1 MTARMLVRALST
13 TSGCTISAPGPST
26 ASSARAM
33 ASASG
38 PAARR
43 THRPCAPWA
52 RLTTTG

>member
-1 MTARMLVRALST
+1 MLVPADST
-13 TSGCTISAPGPST
+13 TSGWTISAPGPSW
-26 ASSARAM
+26 ASSASAA